1 MQAQAMTTILMKKR
15 DENGTDTSPKS
26 ILLVDDNDVVRKIAR
41 LFLETQTDL
50 EICGEAVDGADA
62 IEQAQRLKP
71 DLILLDLAMPNMN
84 GAEAAPI
91 IKRMMP
97 KVPIVLFTLYKEQI
111 GSALFSKLG
120 IDAVFSKPDGG
131 WKLVEC
137 VRSLLHRPS
146 PTPAAATP

>member
-1 MQAQAMTTILMKKR
+1 MNRPA
-15 DENGTDTSPKS
+15 N
-26 ILLVDDNDVVRKIAR
+26 ILLVDDNDLVRKIAR
-41 LFLETQTDL
+41 MFIETQTDL
-50 EICGEAVDGADA
+50 EICGEAVDGSDA
-62 IEQAQRLKP
+62 IEKAKQLQP

-91 IKRMMP
+91 IKRLLP

-111 GSALFSKLG
+111 GTALFSKLG

-137 VRSLLHRPS
+137 VRGLLAQR
-146 PTPAAATP
+146 ATA